1 MHHPKDYRG
10 AVERL
15 NSFQSNLQAINEART
30 NKDPSDR
37 EKRRLNMIENLR
49 TLGVDIE
56 KLANKTIHVAGTKG
70 KGSTCAMTESIIRH
84 HQFSTGLF
92 TSPHLVVVRERI
104 KINGKS
110 ISEELF
116 SKYFWECHDLLKIDT
131 NPQNIPYFQFLTVMA
146 MKVFH
151 EERVDCVVM
160 EVGIGGRFDSTN
172 FLQSAVACGITTLD
186 YDHTQILGE
195 TLAKIA
201 YEKAGIM
208 KRGVPVIVTPQVDE
222 AQDVI
227 VSTAVEVGARLF
239 LAAPLA
245 SYGHEAATLGL
256 QALYQEL
263 NAALAIALAHT
274 WLSSK
279 TQSEDQISLFT
290 GNGCTSVS
298 QKNLDQQF
306 PTFPLSPAYVTGFM
320 NTKWPGRAQVLRM
333 QDGYPNV
340 TFYIDGAHTIQSIK
354 QCLLWFQANEQF
366 THAVRILCFNC
377 KPDKDIGSSG
387 INAEYG
393 DKE

>member
-1 MHHPKDYRG
+1 
-10 AVERL
+10 
-15 NSFQSNLQAINEART
+15 
-30 NKDPSDR
+30 
-37 EKRRLNMIENLR
+37 
-49 TLGVDIE
+49 
-56 KLANKTIHVAGTKG
+56 
-70 KGSTCAMTESIIRH
+70 
-84 HQFSTGLF
+84 
-92 TSPHLVVVRERI
+92 
-104 KINGKS
+104 
-110 ISEELF
+110 
-116 SKYFWECHDLLKIDT
+116 
-131 NPQNIPYFQFLTVMA
+131 MA

-377 KPDKDIGSSG
+377 KPDKDIESMLALLHTYHVNPNDKFDHIFFPSNKLLIDRTKNDGSCFQSNTPG
-387 INAEYG
+387 CGTELQDLFKSIWHQLSSSIPVDPTSSSTTTTTTITTTTNVTGCLRVPSDDIGKQNETPITFTCVNDVLGEISKIGQQSELPVHVLVTGSLYLVG
-393 DKE
+393 SFLHLLQFDTC